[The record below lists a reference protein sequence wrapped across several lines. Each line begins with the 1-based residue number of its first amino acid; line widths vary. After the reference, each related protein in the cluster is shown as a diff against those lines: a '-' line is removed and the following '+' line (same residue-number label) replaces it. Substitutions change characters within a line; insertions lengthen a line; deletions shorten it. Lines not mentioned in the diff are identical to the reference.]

1 MIPLYTENPR
11 LRAPLVTI
19 GLVVSIGA
27 VWLFAQAGG
36 LDSFKLAASVCN
48 WGLVPGELTHRAVV
62 GTAVPLGPGLA
73 CIVDREPINLLT
85 PLTSMFLHGGWG
97 HVLGN
102 LLFLW
107 VFGSSIEDSTGRL
120 RFAGFYLLCGLAA
133 AAAQVLIDPASPVPM
148 VGASGAIS
156 GVMGAFLVLYP
167 RVRVHLLIFLF
178 FFIDVVAVPAWLLLV
193 YWFALQLLTGLPQ
206 LSAIRPDIS
215 DGVAVWAHI
224 GGFAA
229 GALLIRFFARPDM
242 VRERR
247 SRRVPQRM
255 NRRLWPS
262 V

>member
-19 GLVVSIGA
+19 GLVLSIGL
-27 VWLFAQAGG
+27 VWLFAQSGG
-36 LDSFKLAASVCN
+36 FDSFTLAATVCN
-48 WGLVPGELTHRAVV
+48 WGLVPGELTQRAAE

-73 CIVDREPINLLT
+73 CVVDREPMNLLT

-102 LLFLW
+102 LVFLW
-107 VFGSSIEDSTGRL
+107 VFGSSIEDSMGRL
-120 RFAGFYLLCGLAA
+120 RFLVFYLLCGLAA
-133 AAAQVLIDPASPVPM
+133 ATAQVLIDPASPVPM

-167 RVRVHLLIFLF
+167 RVRVHLLVFLL
-178 FFIDVVAVPAWLLLV
+178 FFIDVVAVPAWLLLLG
-193 YWFALQLLTGLPQ
+193 WFALQLLTGLPM
-206 LSAIRPDIS
+206 LSRLGPEVS
-215 DGVAVWAHI
+215 DGVAVWAHV

-229 GALLIRFFARPDM
+229 GALLIRWFARPDL

-247 SRRVPQRM
+247 SRRVPQR
-255 NRRLWPS
+255 RGRWRS
-262 V
+262 A

>member
-11 LRAPLVTI
+11 LRAPLVTF
-19 GLVVSIGA
+19 GLVVIIGA

-36 LDSFKLAASVCN
+36 FSSFTLAASVCN

-73 CIVDREPINLLT
+73 CIVDREPNNLLT

-107 VFGSSIEDSTGRL
+107 VFGSSIEDSMGRL

-193 YWFALQLLTGLPQ
+193 YWFAMQLLTGLPQ

-229 GALLIRFFARPDM
+229 GALLIRFFARPDL

-247 SRRVPQRM
+247 SRRIPQRT
-255 NRRLWPS
+255 RRRPWPS
-262 V
+262 L